1 MIIVIPSPFQDG
13 SQACSL
19 PLLGFVLQGIVGPEG
34 RVGGGWGRGKEV
46 MGGSNLATGAAGQDL
61 GFLLCG
67 VTESCL
73 RDPGSPGPYLS
84 FLLDSIYLAQ
94 W

>member
-46 MGGSNLATGAAGQDL
+46 MGGSNPATGAAGQDL
-61 GFLLCG
+61 GSSLCG

-73 RDPGSPGPYLS
+73 RDLGRQGLYFS